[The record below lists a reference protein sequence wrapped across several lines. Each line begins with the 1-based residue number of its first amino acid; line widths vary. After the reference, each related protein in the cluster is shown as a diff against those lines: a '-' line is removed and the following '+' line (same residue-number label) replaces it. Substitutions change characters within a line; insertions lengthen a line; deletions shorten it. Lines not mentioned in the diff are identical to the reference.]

1 MAVAYEWL
9 LPKKAEYQQL
19 REFAFFSQQN
29 YLYSLEK
36 IKEKKGDVD
45 SQVRYILSLFGLK
58 FLAIFIVQDTKKN
71 ITQNTKYK
79 IDPQL
84 Q

>member
-19 REFAFFSQQN
+19 REFAFFSHQN
-29 YLYSLEK
+29 YLYSLEN

-45 SQVRYILSLFGLK
+45 S
-58 FLAIFIVQDTKKN
+58 
-71 ITQNTKYK
+71 
-79 IDPQL
+79 
-84 Q
+84 

>member
-9 LPKKAEYQQL
+9 LPKKAEYQQ

-29 YLYSLEK
+29 YLYSLEN

-45 SQVRYILSLFGLK
+45 S
-58 FLAIFIVQDTKKN
+58 
-71 ITQNTKYK
+71 
-79 IDPQL
+79 
-84 Q
+84 